1 MKKLSFILS
10 LILLLSLSVITV
22 SAYDYYGKVMPDH
35 LYNAESI
42 TGSVSNAAASA
53 GMLYDTDTDR
63 IYFGFKA
70 NTSATAPGD
79 GAYVQANIPEEVT
92 ASDYRYIKIG
102 YKGYI
107 ENRTESAPVDI
118 NIGIGGTRFW
128 CERTSALP
136 SCTFD
141 GKHREVIIDASIF
154 NSGDAYNGGTNP
166 GYDGIDV
173 GDVYTYVRLKPWG
186 SNSTSTVEQGL
197 DDNIRI
203 EYIAFFKTEA
213 EAEAYTTERYNYN
226 TSKNPTL
233 AADHLN
239 YHTTLM
245 KKAIITNK
253 TCAYPF
259 VRFTAN
265 SDRIS
270 SNAPEHLC
278 FEIRRNTSAE
288 YDIKE
293 YKYFSFSY
301 RSNIAS
307 SDTIDFNLGTLYGPE
322 NVSARIWGPRIN
334 YVSDGEI
341 HTITIDLSALNYT
354 GGDDNYYAP
363 ADGETVWGLV
373 NDITYVRIKP
383 YNQKMILEGEYF
395 DLIHF
400 GFFSSVEE
408 AEAYVPENPEH
419 LYFRGDV
426 NSDYV
431 ITPADEILLARA
443 LTDPALEYSQATIS
457 LDVNGDDIINAID
470 HAILA
475 RHIAGWGDYSSLYTE
490 VASDEYIDSLND
502 EFEARKNEILNSESE
517 WELGEGGEIFYVSP
531 SGSDSNSGKSAAEPW
546 ATTKN
551 LTSTNLSAGDVVLF
565 ERGGVW
571 REKFTSVEGVT
582 YSAYGSGNK
591 PAFYGSVDGANPE
604 DWTEVATNIWQFT
617 ARTFNIASED
627 VGCIIFNE
635 GEAYGARI
643 LTENG
648 ISLSVGMDGIT
659 SNGLEKWYRE
669 EREFADEYE
678 MTHDLEYYLNPE
690 SGYVFVY
697 SDEGNPAERFYSV
710 ELSTKVNIIRGMSNC
725 TFDNLTIKYGSS
737 HGIGMGSVSNV
748 TVRNCEVGW
757 IGGAIQNYN
766 SSVSGRF
773 GNGIEI
779 YGSSDG
785 FYVYNNYVYECFD
798 CGVTVQRQGSIADGT
813 TVKQIDNYFYDNV
826 IERCNSPLESWI
838 THPDAAKEDTFM
850 YMSNVVFE
858 RNLCRRSGWGFG
870 GYIHTKTDNNMFYGG
885 GTTNAIMVNS
895 FIKDNIMWDIRNLVI
910 LAVPTTSN
918 YGKGFIW
925 KNNTIIKEYNSRFA
939 RIATNL
945 TTTDGGSCNY
955 DYTDENLA
963 LFEQLRIL
971 GDNKYM
977 TCNSSHT
984 P

>member
-1 MKKLSFILS
+1 MKKLSLIFS
-10 LILLLSLSVITV
+10 LILLIPLSIIAV
-22 SAYDYYGKVMPDH
+22 SAHDYYGKTMPDH
-35 LYNAESI
+35 VYTAESI
-42 TGSVSNAAASA
+42 TGSVSNAVSSA
-53 GMLYDTDTDR
+53 DLLYDTDTDR
-63 IYFGFKA
+63 IYFGFKP
-70 NTSATAPGD
+70 NTSASVPSD
-79 GAYVQANIPEEVT
+79 GAYIQTGIPAEAP
-92 ASDYRYIKIG
+92 ASTYRYIKIG

-107 ENRTESAPVDI
+107 ENRTESAIVDI

-128 CERTSALP
+128 CTRASDLP
-136 SCTFD
+136 KFTFD
-141 GKHREVIIDASIF
+141 GEHREIIIDASIL
-154 NSGDAYNGGTNP
+154 NGGDAYNGGTNP
-166 GYDGIDV
+166 GYDGINHS
-173 GDVYTYVRLKPWG
+173 DVYDYIRLKPWG
-186 SNSTSTVEQGL
+186 SNSVEKVTQESG
-197 DDNIRI
+197 DYIRI
-203 EYIAFFKTEA
+203 EYIAFFETEA
-213 EAEAYTTERYNYN
+213 EALAYSTERYNYN
-226 TSKNPTL
+226 FNKNPTL
-233 AADHLN
+233 AADYLG
-239 YHTTLM
+239 YKTTLM
-245 KKAIITNK
+245 NKAVIKNN

-265 SDRIS
+265 SS
-270 SNAPEHLC
+270 YTLSNAPEHLG
-278 FEIRRNTSAE
+278 FEIRNTNAAE

-301 RSNIAS
+301 RTNIAS
-307 SDTIDFNLGTLYGPE
+307 SDLIDFNLGTLYGSD
-322 NVSARIWGPRIN
+322 NLSARVWGPRVRYIA
-334 YVSDGEI
+334 DDEI
-341 HTITIDLSALNYT
+341 HTITLDLSALNYT
-354 GGDDNYYAP
+354 GGDGNYYAP
-363 ADGETVWGLV
+363 ADNETIWELING
-373 NDITYVRIKP
+373 ITYVRIKP
-383 YNQKMILEGEYF
+383 YCSKKILEGEYF

-408 AEAYVPENPEH
+408 AEAYVPENPES
-419 LYFRGDV
+419 LYFRGDA
-426 NSDYV
+426 NSDFV

-443 LTDPALEYSQATIS
+443 LTDPELEYNKQTIS
-457 LDVNGDDIINAID
+457 LDVNGDDMINAID

-490 VASDEYIDSLND
+490 AASDEFIDSLND
-502 EFEARKNEILNSESE
+502 NFESRKDEILNSESE

-531 SGSDSNSGKSAAEPW
+531 SGGDSNIGTNKAEPW
-546 ATTKN
+546 ATTAN
-551 LTSTNLSAGDVVLF
+551 LTSSNLSAGDVVLF

-571 REKFTSVEGVT
+571 REKFTAVPGVT
-582 YSAYGSGNK
+582 YSAYGNGNK
-591 PAFYGSVDGANPE
+591 PAFYGSADGSNPD
-604 DWTEVATNIWQFT
+604 DWIEVATNIWQFT

-643 LTENG
+643 LTDNG
-648 ISLSVGMDGIT
+648 YSLSVGMGGIT
-659 SNGLEKWYRE
+659 SNGLETWYRE
-669 EREFADEYE
+669 AGEFTDEYE

-710 ELSTKVNIIRGMSNC
+710 ELSTKGNVIRGMSNC

-766 SSVSGRF
+766 SSHTGRF

-779 YGSSDG
+779 FGSSDG

-798 CGVTVQRQGSIADGT
+798 CGVTVQYQGSIPDGKKI
-813 TVKQIDNYFYDNV
+813 KQFDNHFYDNV

-838 THPDAAKEDTFM
+838 THLDAAKEDTFM
-850 YMSNVVFE
+850 FMSNVVFE

-885 GTTNAIMVNS
+885 GTTSAIMVNS
-895 FIKDNIMWDIRNLVI
+895 FIRDNVMWDIRNLVI

-939 RIATNL
+939 KIAANL
-945 TTTDGGSCNY
+945 TTTDGGSSFY
-955 DYTDENLA
+955 DYTDENIA
-963 LFEQLRIL
+963 QFEQLKIL
-971 GDNKYM
+971 GDNRYM
-977 TCNSSHT
+977 TYN